1 MAQLRGEQI
10 LRPSTFSGSFTGV
23 FAGDGASITGVV
35 SSSYATTS
43 SYATQA
49 SSSLIATSASYAS
62 MSLSSSF
69 ATTSSFSVSSSY
81 AAVALTV
88 LNPVTVDLSAY
99 ITTASFN
106 PFTASVNLLNAA
118 TSSYVLTSATSS
130 MTVLSSSYALT
141 ASYAI
146 NIPIIDTSALVGTA
160 SFNAFTSSIQ
170 TEVNNLT
177 LATSSYVLTS
187 VTSSMIVSGALTAS
201 YYQETD
207 PIFTAASGGFTTTG
221 SFNSFTSSIQTE
233 VNSLTL
239 ATSSY
244 VLTSVTQSM
253 LQPYVLTSVTSS
265 MLQPY
270 VLTTSTSSM
279 IVSGALTA
287 SYYQETD
294 PIFVSKSGSFATTGS
309 NTFKDSQTISGSV
322 YVSGSIDFNNG
333 SRIVSNLFGDPNS
346 IDIVAGL
353 SSYAELTSNNTQSFV
368 WVANN
373 GAYVGTNWDTT
384 PFQWEFGSDGYL
396 RIPQV
401 QSISQQAGILTVG
414 DIILQADQAQS
425 WRFSSG
431 SGTLYTPGPIE
442 SPSFTGSLM
451 GTASWAYSAS
461 QAISSSYAATA
472 SYISTL
478 YSSNFT
484 ASFASSTTWTI
495 NHSLNTRYVI
505 VQTFDS
511 NHQQLIPQEITLTNT
526 NTATATFS
534 SPEAGY
540 AVVTVGGSL
549 FTAQQTPA
557 GNASTIQYN
566 NGGIFGGDDKLYF
579 DGSTFAVDDPSN
591 QPFIHSGDRAIFSP
605 GGFFALNAGSDYE
618 SITQTDISKT
628 FSDLEERT
636 AVYTLTGDRF
646 FNKLWKTPQANQ
658 WDIVYLNNSAPDWS
672 TVIQSGSN
680 SAFATK
686 MLGLFTGEDI
696 LTEGYVTVE
705 DNTNHFG
712 LPMVDGTLEYGAP
725 VYLRQQDDGT
735 APHMSTTVPTG
746 GIVRILGHLMY
757 QNSGDGRLWFMRFRP
772 DHTWVEI

>member
-10 LRPSTFSGSFTGV
+10 LRPSTFSGSFTGI
-23 FAGDGASITGVV
+23 FTGNGASITGVV

-43 SYATQA
+43 SYATEA
-49 SSSLIATSASYAS
+49 SSSFIATSASYAS

-81 AAVALTV
+81 AAVALTI

-99 ITTASFN
+99 VTTSSFN
-106 PFTASVNLLNAA
+106 PFTASVNLLNDA

-130 MTVLSSSYALT
+130 MIVSGALT
-141 ASYAI
+141 ASYAM
-146 NIPIIDTSALVGTA
+146 NVPVVDTSALVGTA

-177 LATSSYVLTS
+177 SATSSYVLTS
-187 VTSSMIVSGALTAS
+187 A
-201 YYQETD
+201 
-207 PIFTAASGGFTTTG
+207 
-221 SFNSFTSSIQTE
+221 
-233 VNSLTL
+233 
-239 ATSSY
+239 
-244 VLTSVTQSM
+244 TQSM
-253 LQPYVLTSVTSS
+253 LQPYVLTSATSS

-309 NTFKDSQTISGSV
+309 NIFKDSQTISGSV

-333 SRIVSNLFGDPNS
+333 SRIVTNFYGAGG
-346 IDIVAGL
+346 IDILAEPNG
-353 SSYAELTSNNTQSFV
+353 YAEIASNNTQSFV
-368 WVANN
+368 WVDNN
-373 GAYVGTNWDTT
+373 GAYVGTSWDTNA
-384 PFQWEFGSDGYL
+384 FQWEFGSDGYL

-401 QSISQQAGILTVG
+401 QSLSQQAGILTVG

-431 SGTLYTPGPIE
+431 SGTLYAPGPIE
-442 SPSFTGSLM
+442 APSFTGSLM
-451 GTASWAYSAS
+451 GTSSWAYSAS
-461 QAISSSYAATA
+461 QAISSSYAVTA
-472 SYISTL
+472 SYVNSL
-478 YSSNFT
+478 GSSNFT

-511 NHQQLIPQEITLTNT
+511 NHQQLIPQEITLTST

-566 NGGIFGGDDKLYF
+566 NGGIFGGDDKLTF
-579 DGSTFAVDDPSN
+579 DGSVFTLLDAGN
-591 QPFIHSGDRAIFSP
+591 QPFISSNDRAILSP
-605 GGFFALNAGSDYE
+605 GGVFALNASTDYE

-628 FSDLEERT
+628 FSDLDERT
-636 AVYTLTGDRF
+636 SNYIFTGDRF
-646 FNKLWKTPQANQ
+646 AYKQWKGPYATQ
-658 WDIVYLNNSAPDWS
+658 WDIVYLNNANPSWD
-672 TVIQSGSN
+672 TVQQSGSN
-680 SAFATK
+680 SAWATK
-686 MLGLFTGEDI
+686 MLGLWTGEEI
-696 LTEGYVTVE
+696 LTEGYITVE
-705 DNTNHFG
+705 DNTNAYG
-712 LPMVDGTLEYGAP
+712 IPMVDGTLQFGAP
-725 VYLRQQDDGT
+725 VYLRQQDNGT

-757 QNSGDGRLWFMRFRP
+757 QNSGDGVLWFMRFRP